1 MKISESWLREWVN
14 PPVATEQLVQ
24 QVTMA
29 GLEVDAVTPVAGHFS
44 GVVVAQILSAE
55 PHPDAQKLRVCQV
68 DAGGEPLQIVC
79 GAANA
84 RAGIKVPLAQVG
96 ALLPAGLEIKKAK
109 LRGVE
114 SFGMLC
120 GQTELAAG
128 TDDSGLWELP
138 AEAPVGADLR
148 DYLQLSDQIL
158 ELDLTPNRSDC
169 LSLRGVAR
177 EVGVLTQAPVKAF
190 EQAVQP
196 VTSDHSKPV
205 QVSAPAACPR
215 YLARTISNIDISAP
229 SPMWLRTKLERAG
242 LRSIDAV
249 VDVTNF
255 VLLELGQPTHAF
267 DLAKLTGAIEV
278 RMARPGEQLALLN
291 DQYIDLRED
300 CLVIADE
307 AQPLALAGIMGGKS
321 SAVSAQT
328 QSILLESAFFS
339 PAIIA
344 GRARSFGLHT
354 DSSHRFERGVDY
366 NLQRMAMER
375 ATELLLSIVGGSAG
389 PIVEALSGNDLPVK
403 APIRLNKKR
412 LAQGLGLEIPSEE
425 VVRMLT
431 ALGLGLAEETAE
443 YWLLSVPSFRFDISI
458 DADLLEEVAR
468 IYGYARLP
476 TRISAFAVEIAN
488 ISDSQTE
495 KATLK
500 RHLVSRNFQEII
512 TYSFIDPKLHQTLF
526 PSEPAVQ
533 LQNPISADMASMR
546 TSLLPGL
553 VATLKTNLNR
563 QHNRAKLFETG
574 LVFAAKAGYPQQEKL
589 GGLIYGARHSLHW
602 AHDKTDVDFY
612 DLKAEVELLFALGGT
627 EVKFVAATD
636 LAHMHPGQSAYVI
649 VGGKPV
655 GVLGALHPLAVKSL
669 DLPKPAYVFEIEL
682 DALRKGALPQ
692 ASGIS
697 RFPEVSR
704 DLALVVDKHVS
715 ALSLQKVVEH
725 AAGEGLKQVTLFDVY
740 SGQGIDLARKSLAFS
755 LLFQHSSRTLTDDEI
770 QASMDRVIQQVAE
783 EFNATLR

>member
-29 GLEVDAVTPVAGHFS
+29 GLEVDAVTPVAGQFN

-96 ALLPAGLEIKKAK
+96 ALLPAGLEIKKSQITRRRIVWHVMRAN
-109 LRGVE
+109 RTG
-114 SFGMLC
+114 
-120 GQTELAAG
+120 AG
-128 TDDSGLWELP
+128 ADDSGLWELP

-242 LRSIDAV
+242 IRSIDAV

-255 VLLELGQPTHAF
+255 VLLELGQPMHAF
-267 DLAKLTGAIEV
+267 DLAKLTGSIDV

-291 DQYIDLRED
+291 DQHIDLRED

-328 QSILLESAFFS
+328 QSILLESAFS
-339 PAIIA
+339 
-344 GRARSFGLHT
+344 ARRS
-354 DSSHRFERGVDY
+354 
-366 NLQRMAMER
+366 LQGA
-375 ATELLLSIVGGSAG
+375 
-389 PIVEALSGNDLPVK
+389 PVV
-403 APIRLNKKR
+403 LDC
-412 LAQGLGLEIPSEE
+412 
-425 VVRMLT
+425 T
-431 ALGLGLAEETAE
+431 
-443 YWLLSVPSFRFDISI
+443 
-458 DADLLEEVAR
+458 
-468 IYGYARLP
+468 P
-476 TRISAFAVEIAN
+476 TP
-488 ISDSQTE
+488 
-495 KATLK
+495 L
-500 RHLVSRNFQEII
+500 
-512 TYSFIDPKLHQTLF
+512 
-526 PSEPAVQ
+526 
-533 LQNPISADMASMR
+533 
-546 TSLLPGL
+546 
-553 VATLKTNLNR
+553 
-563 QHNRAKLFETG
+563 TG
-574 LVFAAKAGYPQQEKL
+574 LN
-589 GGLIYGARHSLHW
+589 
-602 AHDKTDVDFY
+602 
-612 DLKAEVELLFALGGT
+612 
-627 EVKFVAATD
+627 
-636 LAHMHPGQSAYVI
+636 
-649 VGGKPV
+649 
-655 GVLGALHPLAVKSL
+655 GVLTTIYSAWPWS
-669 DLPKPAYVFEIEL
+669 
-682 DALRKGALPQ
+682 ALP
-692 ASGIS
+692 S
-697 RFPEVSR
+697 
-704 DLALVVDKHVS
+704 
-715 ALSLQKVVEH
+715 
-725 AAGEGLKQVTLFDVY
+725 Y
-740 SGQGIDLARKSLAFS
+740 Y
-755 LLFQHSSRTLTDDEI
+755 
-770 QASMDRVIQQVAE
+770 
-783 EFNATLR
+783 